1 MKKIAILTFFKS
13 GNFGGGEMILK
24 ERERLKKMAI
34 IGRRNEYQK
43 LKLTTNQKK
52 HLSLNY

>member
-1 MKKIAILTFFKS
+1 MRQ
-13 GNFGGGEMILK
+13 N
-24 ERERLKKMAI
+24 R
-34 IGRRNEYQK
+34 RRNEYQK

>member
-43 LKLTTNQKK
+43 LKLTTNQKNIY
-52 HLSLNY
+52 L